1 LFSLSKLETL
11 LYEVQECKKYQKD
24 VFYLSKN
31 SLLYKNE
38 NLGVKIDKI
47 NQEKDLILA
56 PNFLN
61 FSTIPKKVE
70 KKDIEIL
77 SNETKSYSK
86 SPKSKK
92 NFFINPL
99 NSPRIKSPTT
109 PTSSRIPLSG
119 FFKRKNNEDS
129 NPLARSNSD
138 NIIKT
143 LKDEEKR
150 KLFLEYAK
158 TEYSDENIRFWED
171 VQIFKSLEDL
181 EMKLDKMEEI
191 NEKYLTVGST
201 FEINSTSDLLNDVKT
216 KVFECLKENSANQE
230 LFDELLK
237 DIIGGILN
245 DTFSRF
251 RFHESYLNFKQ
262 KK

>member
-1 LFSLSKLETL
+1 LKKLETL
-11 LYEVQECKKYQKD
+11 LCEVQECKKYQKD
-24 VFYLSKN
+24 VFYLSKH

-38 NLGVKIDKI
+38 NLGVKILKI

-61 FSTIPKKVE
+61 FSTNPTE
-70 KKDIEIL
+70 
-77 SNETKSYSK
+77 SNSQETKSTKSSK
-86 SPKSKK
+86 SPNNSKLKK

-99 NSPRIKSPTT
+99 NSPIKSPTT
-109 PTSSRIPLSG
+109 PTSSKIPLGS
-119 FFKRKNNEDS
+119 FFKRKKNEDS
-129 NPLARSNSD
+129 NLNPLARCNSD

-181 EMKLDKMEEI
+181 EAKLDKMEEI